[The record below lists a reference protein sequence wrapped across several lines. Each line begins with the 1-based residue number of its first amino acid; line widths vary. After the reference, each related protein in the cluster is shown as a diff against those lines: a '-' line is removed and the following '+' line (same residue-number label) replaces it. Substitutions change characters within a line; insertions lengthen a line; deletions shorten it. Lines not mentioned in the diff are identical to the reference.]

1 MKILLTGS
9 NGQVGWELARALLPL
24 GEIIAVNRTQADL
37 ADLDSLRHAVQ
48 KYNADVIVNAAAYT
62 AVDKAETEKGLAFLI
77 NAEAPGVLA
86 EAAKKTGALLIHYST
101 DYVFDGT
108 KASAYAEDDVPN
120 PVNIYGQSK
129 LAGEQAIQASGVDY
143 MILRT
148 SWVYAARGH
157 NFLKSILRLAAERE
171 ELNIVADQIGSPTWA
186 RLIAETTAH
195 ILRQS
200 LLERREGGFNSGL
213 YNLTSA
219 GETSWHGFARMIVD
233 VAKQQQNQ
241 ALKNHTINP
250 IATAAYPLPAKRPA
264 NSRLATDRL
273 EQHFGLKMPAWDQAL
288 TLCIKDI
295 ADSVYH

>member
-1 MKILLTGS
+1 MKMLLTGC

-37 ADLDSLRHAVQ
+37 ADLDGLRHAVQ

-62 AVDKAETEKGLAFLI
+62 AVDKAETEKDLAFLI

-108 KASAYAEDDVPN
+108 KTSAYTEDDVPN

-143 MILRT
+143 MMLRT

-186 RLIAETTAH
+186 R
-195 ILRQS
+195 
-200 LLERREGGFNSGL
+200 RR
-213 YNLTSA
+213 T
-219 GETSWHGFARMIVD
+219 
-233 VAKQQQNQ
+233 
-241 ALKNHTINP
+241 
-250 IATAAYPLPAKRPA
+250 PA
-264 NSRLATDRL
+264 S
-273 EQHFGLKMPAWDQAL
+273 
-288 TLCIKDI
+288 
-295 ADSVYH
+295 SSS